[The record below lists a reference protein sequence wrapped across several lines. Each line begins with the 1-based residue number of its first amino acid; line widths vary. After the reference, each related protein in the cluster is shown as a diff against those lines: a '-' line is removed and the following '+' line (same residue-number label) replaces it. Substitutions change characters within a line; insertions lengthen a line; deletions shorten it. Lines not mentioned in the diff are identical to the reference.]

1 MLSKLQLLQVLMGHW
16 ELVYVLGDAAS
27 AWIKPETDTLNE
39 RWEIIKAVGDAAAPA
54 LDDIMTK
61 IKGFSSLQAQSIMM
75 TEQEMEE
82 EFLTSMQ
89 AAYVAVSAAGG
100 EVDAEVGGKLTAQAR
115 MFNGERLGKAV
126 ELFSKLLPVL
136 VQLAPLL
143 VK

>member
-1 MLSKLQLLQVLMGHW
+1 MLSKLQMLQVLMGHW

-54 LDDIMTK
+54 LDDIMAK

-82 EFLTSMQ
+82 EFLAGLQ
-89 AAYVAVSAAGG
+89 AAYVAANAAGKD
-100 EVDAEVGGKLTAQAR
+100 VDSETGHLITAQGR
-115 MFNGERLGKAV
+115 LFDGERLGKALD
-126 ELFSKLLPVL
+126 LFQKLVPVL

-143 VK
+143 IK